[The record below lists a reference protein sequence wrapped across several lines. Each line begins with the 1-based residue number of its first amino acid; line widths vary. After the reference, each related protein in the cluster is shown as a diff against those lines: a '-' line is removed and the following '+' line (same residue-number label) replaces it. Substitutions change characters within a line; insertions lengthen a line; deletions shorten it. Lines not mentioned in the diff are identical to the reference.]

1 MPYRPTQFNQV
12 VGIDLKWIKDV
23 ANNQYYLFNVLDFA
37 TGFNLGICLQDK
49 SANTLTNAFKQF
61 WLSWAGAPTKIVA
74 DQGREGFS
82 DFTRC
87 AKNLGAA
94 FKMQGLEAPWQNGM
108 VERHGGVLG
117 DIIEAI
123 VIETSPIGYEQM
135 KDVCLHRLETRVS
148 PNLNKT

>member
-23 ANNQYYLFNVLDFA
+23 AGNTLYMLNILDLA
-37 TGFNLGICLQDK
+37 TSFNLGICLRDK
-49 SANTLTNAFKQF
+49 FARTISEAFKQY

-87 AKNLGAA
+87 TRHLGAA
-94 FKMQGLEAPWQNGM
+94 FKMTASEAPWQNGM
-108 VERHGGVLG
+108 VERCRGVLG
-117 DIIEAI
+117 DIIEAKQLLLR
-123 VIETSPIGYEQM
+123 PH
-135 KDVCLHRLETRVS
+135 K
-148 PNLNKT
+148 